1 MNYVVIVILLVLVVG
16 IGLLLLQALSWA
28 GKPDLAAIDLDEP
41 GRLVVRPLGPMR
53 WIGFH
58 GPVDVPLSS
67 VQGAEVAART
77 GPPEGFRLLGTGIP
91 GQMYA
96 GRFRSH
102 GEQRF
107 FLVGKAKQV
116 LVITLEDQPFSQVV
130 LQVADPDASA
140 AAVQAAVGRR

>member
-1 MNYVVIVILLVLVVG
+1 MNVVIIVVLLILVIG
-16 IGLLLLQALSWA
+16 IGALLLQALRWA
-28 GKPDLAAIDLDEP
+28 GKPDLAAIDLDQP

-67 VQGAEVAART
+67 VERAEAAARM
-77 GPPEGFRLLGTGIP
+77 GAPVGFRLLGTGIP

-116 LVITLEDQPFSQVV
+116 LVLTLEDQPFSQVV
-130 LQVADPDASA
+130 VQVADPGSA
-140 AAVQAAVGRR
+140 ADAVQAAVGRR